1 MFKCPQCGSNNC
13 EKVSVLYDKGTFD
26 VTTKGSFFSR
36 GIPSL
41 GLVYGEFNSNTE
53 QKSKLASKLEP
64 PKPKDV
70 GIAYKFLSIG
80 SLVGIA
86 FLSNFLKLSRLGNL
100 ILFATGIVLVI
111 CFVRQKRKIQRDYDR
126 QVYIPQK
133 EKWSHSYMCNRCGE
147 IYEVK
152 TQRKLD
158 FNSLLY

>member
-1 MFKCPQCGSNNC
+1 MFKCPQCGSDNC
-13 EKVSVLYDKGTFD
+13 EKVSVLYDKGIFNL
-26 VTTKGSFFSR
+26 TTKGSFSSR
-36 GIPSL
+36 KILSL

-70 GIAYKFLSIG
+70 GIAYKLLSIG
-80 SLVGIA
+80 SLVGVA
-86 FLSNFLKLSRLGNL
+86 FLSNFLKISRLGNL
-100 ILFATGIVLVI
+100 ILFATGIGLVI
-111 CFVRQKRKIQRDYDR
+111 CFVRQKRKMQREYER
-126 QVYIPQK
+126 KVYIPQK
-133 EKWSHSYMCNRCGE
+133 GKWSRSYMCNRCGE